1 MKETCACWLASP
13 ASSATSTPAASPP
26 PGFATSR
33 CTTRAS
39 ATPASS
45 STPLPTWPTSPPGRS
60 ASPWPLAAPS
70 SRCATPSTSPNP
82 PPPSTNSPAAASS
95 WASPPATVPSSSP
108 PTACNTTSAPSASP
122 RRWST
127 SAACSNPARRALT
140 SPLGHITDAELLP
153 KPAAGPIPL
162 LVTGASGQSPDW
174 IAAHA
179 DGWLTYPGS
188 SVVPAGPKALG
199 QKIQAWRDRIPD
211 GGFRPHATNE
221 WIDLVDDPTHP
232 PTLLHGGF
240 ILQIGRHALIDLL
253 SQWQTAGV
261 NHVALGIQFSRRPAA
276 EAIQE
281 LAEEVLPRFPSH
293 EDVPPLDMDW

>member
-26 PGFATSR
+26 PGPR
-33 CTTRAS
+33 H
-39 ATPASS
+39 PAVRPALRRRRPALR
-45 STPLPTWPTSPPGRS
+45 PLYLPGLPRRQD
-60 ASPWPLAAPS
+60 AAHLPGHWQRHLLAAPPH
-70 SRCATPSTSPNP
+70 RPRQIRRHHRPTLRRPPRHGHRLRRPSHRVPRLR
-82 PPPSTNSPAAASS
+82 
-95 WASPPATVPSSSP
+95 PAT
-108 PTACNTTSAPSASP
+108 
-122 RRWST
+122 R
-127 SAACSNPARRALT
+127 PARRALR
-140 SPLGHITDAELLP
+140 PGGGRLP
-153 KPAAGPIPL
+153 PPAPTRPSRPDLAARPHHRRRTPAQARRRPHPL

-188 SVVPAGPKALG
+188 SVVPAGPKVLG

-221 WIDLVDDPTHP
+221 WIDLVDDPAHP

>member
-1 MKETCACWLASP
+1 MLAGQSRLVSDID
-13 ASSATSTPAASPP
+13 AR
-26 PGFATSR
+26 GFAAAWVR
-33 CTTRAS
+33 DI
-39 ATPASS
+39 
-45 STPLPTWPTSPPGRS
+45 PLYDPRFGDAGQLFDPFTYLAYLAARTQRIS
-60 ASPWPLAAPS
+60 WPLAAPS

-82 PPPSTNSPAAASS
+82 PPPSTNSPPAASS

-122 RRWST
+122 RRWPT
-127 SAACSNPARRALT
+127 SAACSNPAVAPRPRRSAT
-140 SPLGHITDAELLP
+140 SPTP
-153 KPAAGPIPL
+153 NSCPSPPPAPSPARHRRQR
-162 LVTGASGQSPDW
+162 QSPDW

-188 SVVPAGPKALG
+188 SVVPAGPRS

-221 WIDLVDDPTHP
+221 WIDLVDDPAHP

-253 SQWQTAGV
+253 TMADCRRQP
-261 NHVALGIQFSRRPAA
+261 RRPGHSV
-276 EAIQE
+276 
-281 LAEEVLPRFPSH
+281 LAPPRRRSHPGIGGGVLPRFPSH